1 MTQPSFTLKLPEWIN
16 KEIEKNGTFSSDEQ
30 KMQFVINCGI
40 QNVKLQTGGPF
51 AAALFNAKTHELIAP
66 GVNVVVAS
74 HCSLAHA
81 EMMAIGIAQQKLG
94 SFELGKDTEL
104 FTSTAPCAMCLGA
117 IPWSG
122 VGRVVCAARDEDARA
137 IGFDEGAKID
147 NWIDAL
153 TQRGIHA
160 YRRKSSTRFVC
171 ITRRE
176 NLQWNRGRVGAIN
189 YQTVSRAM

>member
-1 MTQPSFTLKLPEWIN
+1 MNQPSITLKLPEWIN
-16 KEIEKNGTFSSDEQ
+16 QEIDKSVLFSNDEQ

-40 QNVKLQTGGPF
+40 QNVKRKTGGPF
-51 AAALFNAKTHELIAP
+51 AAAIFNSKTQELIAP
-66 GVNVVVAS
+66 GVNVVVTS

-147 NWIDAL
+147 NWVGAL
-153 TQRGIHA
+153 SQRGI
-160 YRRKSSTRFVC
+160 SV
-171 ITRRE
+171 
-176 NLQWNRGRVGAIN
+176 
-189 YQTVSRAM
+189 TVDFMRTEGKAVLDLYASLGGKIYNGTADEQED

>member
-1 MTQPSFTLKLPEWIN
+1 MSQPAIALYLPDWIN
-16 KEIEKNGTFSSDEQ
+16 EEIEKSVLFPTDTQ

-40 QNVKLQTGGPF
+40 QNVKHQTGGPF
-51 AAALFNAKTHELIAP
+51 AAAIFNSKTHELIAP

-74 HCSLAHA
+74 NCSLAHA

-94 SFELGKDTEL
+94 TFELGKDTEL

-147 NWIDAL
+147 NWIQSL
-153 TQRGIHA
+153 TQRGI
-160 YRRKSSTRFVC
+160 SV
-171 ITRRE
+171 
-176 NLQWNRGRVGAIN
+176 
-189 YQTVSRAM
+189 TVDLMRNEGKAVLDLYASLGGKIYNGNGDIPE

>member
-1 MTQPSFTLKLPEWIN
+1 MHQPSISIKLPEWIN
-16 KEIEKNGTFSSDEQ
+16 KEIEKNVLFSSDQQ

-40 QNVKLQTGGPF
+40 QNVKFQTGGPF
-51 AAALFNAKTHELIAP
+51 AAAIFNATTHELIAP

-147 NWIDAL
+147 KWVEAL
-153 TQRGIHA
+153 TQRGI
-160 YRRKSSTRFVC
+160 SV
-171 ITRRE
+171 
-176 NLQWNRGRVGAIN
+176 
-189 YQTVSRAM
+189 TVDFMRNEGKAVLDLYASLGGKIYNGTGDV

>member
-153 TQRGIHA
+153 TQRGI
-160 YRRKSSTRFVC
+160 SV
-171 ITRRE
+171 
-176 NLQWNRGRVGAIN
+176 
-189 YQTVSRAM
+189 TVDFMRTEGKAVLDLYASLGGKIYNGTGEE

>member
-1 MTQPSFTLKLPEWIN
+1 MNQPSITLKLPDWIN
-16 KEIEKNGTFSSDEQ
+16 DEIDRSVLFSSDQQ

-40 QNVKLQTGGPF
+40 QNVKRQTGGPF
-51 AAALFNAKTHELIAP
+51 AAAIFNSKTHELIAP

-147 NWIDAL
+147 DWIEAL
-153 TQRGIHA
+153 SQRGI
-160 YRRKSSTRFVC
+160 SV
-171 ITRRE
+171 
-176 NLQWNRGRVGAIN
+176 
-189 YQTVSRAM
+189 TVDFMRNEGNAVLDLYASLGGKIYNGTEDKQRS

>member
-1 MTQPSFTLKLPEWIN
+1 MTQPSIILKLPEWIN
-16 KEIEKNGTFSSDEQ
+16 DEVKKTALFTSDQQ

-40 QNVKLQTGGPF
+40 QNVKRNTGGPF
-51 AAALFNAKTHELIAP
+51 AAAIFNSKTHELITP

-122 VGRVVCAARDEDARA
+122 VGRVVCAARDQDARA

-147 NWIDAL
+147 KWVDSL
-153 TQRGIHA
+153 TQRGI
-160 YRRKSSTRFVC
+160 SVTVDFM
-171 ITRRE
+171 RE
-176 NLQWNRGRVGAIN
+176 EGKAVLDLYAALGGKIYNG
-189 YQTVSRAM
+189 SE

>member
-1 MTQPSFTLKLPEWIN
+1 MNQASFTLKLPEWIN
-16 KEIEKNGTFSSDEQ
+16 EEIDNAAHFSSDQQ

-40 QNVKLQTGGPF
+40 QNVKRQTGGPF
-51 AAALFNAKTHELIAP
+51 AAAIFNSKTHKLIAP

-81 EMMAIGIAQQKLG
+81 EMMAIGIAQKKLG
-94 SFELGKDTEL
+94 TFELGKDTEL

-147 NWIDAL
+147 DWTVAL
-153 TQRGIHA
+153 SLRGISVTVDFM
-160 YRRKSSTRFVC
+160 RTEGKSVLDLYASMSGKIYNGTRN
-171 ITRRE
+171 E
-176 NLQWNRGRVGAIN
+176 QN
-189 YQTVSRAM
+189 S